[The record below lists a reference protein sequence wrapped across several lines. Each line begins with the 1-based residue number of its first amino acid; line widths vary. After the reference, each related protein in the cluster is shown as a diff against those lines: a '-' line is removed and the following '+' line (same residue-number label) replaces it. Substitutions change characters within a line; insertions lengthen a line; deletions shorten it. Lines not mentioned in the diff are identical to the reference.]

1 VPPALAEQW
10 IPSNVQREIEGLS
23 MKKILGAAC
32 GLIVFAGVSGCD
44 SNGDKLAKDQIKL
57 TNEIAEA
64 IEKGV
69 DSAKLEEIR
78 RRATENSKKI
88 EALPADER
96 KELEEKYKDELQ
108 KANAR
113 LLAAMTK
120 NVGKGIPDVKP
131 TDVSRVRA
139 ERRRK

>member
-1 VPPALAEQW
+1 
-10 IPSNVQREIEGLS
+10 
-23 MKKILGAAC
+23 MKQLLGAAC
-32 GLIVFAGVSGCD
+32 GLIVIAGISGCGSRGD
-44 SNGDKLAKDQIKL
+44 SLAKDQIRL

-69 DSAKLEEIR
+69 DAAKLEEIR
-78 RRATENSKKI
+78 KRATENSKRI

-120 NVGKGIPDVKP
+120 NVGKGIADVKP
-131 TDVSRVRA
+131 PDASRARA